1 MFKTIYA
8 QHPRP
13 RGTAA
18 GRGVAFARRVLP
30 GVSGTDHTSRSPA
43 HPAGISQTEPP
54 PPRCFLSLFHRCRVG
69 NLNLEGECGWG
80 DARSCYTHR
89 RSGAAAAALTRLH
102 YARKARARAQQQ
114 HRRRVRGRAKGSGG
128 ALWPVVLRQL
138 PLPRPRPRT
147 AAAQKWLDTPSAAR
161 PPGGGRAAA
170 ACGPCGHVLSRFP
183 LPTPTSSSTAR
194 RAAAGRGRRLRVIES
209 ALAFASTSASAPVF
223 PPQAWGPPSGD
234 SSAGGSTHARVLR
247 HRLRV
252 IDGTARRAA
261 ATPRS
266 R

>member
-80 DARSCYTHR
+80 DARSCFMHR

-114 HRRRVRGRAKGSGG
+114 QHRRRVRGRAKGSGG
-128 ALWPVVLRQL
+128 PV
-138 PLPRPRPRT
+138 
-147 AAAQKWLDTPSAAR
+147 A
-161 PPGGGRAAA
+161 GG
-170 ACGPCGHVLSRFP
+170 
-183 LPTPTSSSTAR
+183 
-194 RAAAGRGRRLRVIES
+194 
-209 ALAFASTSASAPVF
+209 SASAPL
-223 PPQAWGPPSGD
+223 PRAGELQPRRSG
-234 SSAGGSTHARVLR
+234 
-247 HRLRV
+247 
-252 IDGTARRAA
+252 
-261 ATPRS
+261 
-266 R
+266 